1 MGTGLRLA
9 GWLGTGRYWGQG
21 ATRPRAEQGAGG
33 EGMCR
38 DAHWLPD
45 APCVGSRRAEPFQ
58 PWMCWG
64 RHQEAQNG
72 SSVFHHQIKSCL
84 VDIFYHD

>member
-45 APCVGSRRAEPFQ
+45 APCVGSRRAELFQ
-58 PWMCWG
+58 PWMG
-64 RHQEAQNG
+64 LALHQMGGKRHRRNG
-72 SSVFHHQIKSCL
+72 SSVFWHKINQKL
-84 VDIFYHD
+84 LG